1 MWTPGGFHRP
11 LPARERVWHTAT
23 GKANFVVPS
32 GLDENPDMP
41 AVGDDILRLI
51 TLRSDDQFTSSIYS
65 YNDSYRGIHGSR
77 SVLLMNRDDMRRL
90 GIDEGERLEVATV
103 ASDGPMRGI
112 TLRATGYDIS
122 LGCAAGYY
130 PECNL
135 LIPLWH
141 HAEHSKVPAAK
152 FIPVRVRR
160 IA

>member
-1 MWTPGGFHRP
+1 M
-11 LPARERVWHTAT
+11 
-23 GKANFVVPS
+23 VPS

-41 AVGDDILRLI
+41 AIGDDILRLI

-77 SVLLMNRDDMRRL
+77 TVLLMNRGDMGRL
-90 GIDEGERLEVATV
+90 GIDQGDRLGVATV
-103 ASDGPMRGI
+103 ASDGHVRSI
-112 TLRATGYDIS
+112 TSHATGSDIP

-152 FIPVRVRR
+152 FIPVRVRTL
-160 IA
+160 A